1 VSRLAASPDPLT
13 EDILSSALRTFA
25 RSYDRE
31 QGGFGAAP
39 KFPQPMNLEFLLRC
53 HVRGLPDALEMVAG
67 TLRHMALGGIYDQV
81 GGGFH
86 RYSTDGRWLVP
97 HFEKMLYDNAQLAR
111 LYIRAWQVSGEEL
124 FRRVGVE
131 TLDYM
136 LSEMR
141 HPEGGFY
148 SAQDADSEG
157 VEGGFFGWSFEDL
170 VGLVGDD
177 VAAYYGA
184 SREGNWDGVNVL
196 WVPDPESPAA
206 AKAATMR
213 LQLFEAR
220 ATRVKPATDDK
231 VLAAWNGLAIGALA
245 EAGRVL
251 SEPRYTGAALE
262 AAGFVLTRMRT
273 SDGRLLRSWR
283 DGRTSGPAYQDD
295 YALMTGACLAL
306 YEATFDSHWM
316 HEAQGLAADMI
327 RLFHDGERGGFFQS
341 GSDAEE
347 LVVRGKELY
356 DNAVPSGNSA
366 AAEVLQRLGLLTG
379 DSELERVGLSCLRLV
394 RDLMVNAPSGFG
406 LALSALD
413 LYLASAREV
422 AIVGDPEDER
432 TMGLVGEYWRR
443 YLPNAVLAVGHPG
456 AAADTGVVP
465 LLAGRTGVDGRP
477 AAYVCERFVC
487 LRPVT
492 EPAELAILLEG

>member
-1 VSRLAASPDPLT
+1 
-13 EDILSSALRTFA
+13 
-25 RSYDRE
+25 
-31 QGGFGAAP
+31 
-39 KFPQPMNLEFLLRC
+39 
-53 HVRGLPDALEMVAG
+53 
-67 TLRHMALGGIYDQV
+67 
-81 GGGFH
+81 
-86 RYSTDGRWLVP
+86 
-97 HFEKMLYDNAQLAR
+97 
-111 LYIRAWQVSGEEL
+111 
-124 FRRVGVE
+124 
-131 TLDYM
+131 
-136 LSEMR
+136 MR
-141 HPEGGFY
+141 P
-148 SAQDADSEG
+148 
-157 VEGGFFGWSFEDL
+157 
-170 VGLVGDD
+170 
-177 VAAYYGA
+177 
-184 SREGNWDGVNVL
+184 
-196 WVPDPESPAA
+196 
-206 AKAATMR
+206 
-213 LQLFEAR
+213 QLFEAR

-231 VLAAWNGLAIGALA
+231 VLAAWNGLAIAALA

-251 SEPRYTGAALE
+251 SEPRYTEAALE

-273 SDGRLLRSWR
+273 SDRRLLRSWR

-295 YALMTGACLAL
+295 YALMAGACLAL

-316 HEAQGLAADMI
+316 HEAHGLAGDMI

-379 DSELERVGLSCLRLV
+379 DSELERVALSCLRLV

-432 TMGLVGEYWRR
+432 TMELVGEYWRR
-443 YLPNAVLAVGHPG
+443 YLPNAVLAVGPPG
-456 AAADTGVVP
+456 DAAGAGAVP